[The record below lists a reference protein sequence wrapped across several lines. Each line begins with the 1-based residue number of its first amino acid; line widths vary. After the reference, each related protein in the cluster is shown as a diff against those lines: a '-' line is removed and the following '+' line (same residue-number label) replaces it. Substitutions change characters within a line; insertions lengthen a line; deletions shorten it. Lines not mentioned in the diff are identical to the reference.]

1 MSGNVI
7 SKSLQTIIA
16 AATDAVPGATDLFV
30 FAPAGG
36 TRLVTN
42 AKKCTLAEIISGG
55 FPNLTYDGTTLTV
68 PTFQPSTSYK
78 AVDGT
83 VGETAA
89 IDTGV
94 TPTLTV
100 KNGLI
105 TAHA

>member
-1 MSGNVI
+1 MSNTI
-7 SKSLQTIIA
+7 SKSLQTVIA
-16 AATDAVPGATDLFV
+16 AATSGVPGATDLFV

-36 TRLVTN
+36 TALVTN
-42 AKKCTLAEIISGG
+42 AKKTTLANIIAGG

-78 AVDGT
+78 SVDGT

-89 IDTGV
+89 INTGA

-105 TAHA
+105 TGHA